1 MNGKARQRVNVRSVA
16 FTAPTL
22 LTAIVV
28 ARADD
33 SAIISR
39 WYSALLVADRT
50 ELADLLAD
58 DVRIRLDDLGIIQG
72 KHEFIASLDEW
83 KGAVAGAAIRHRIEK
98 SEGGV
103 ITVIA
108 CYDFPDND
116 MLMQETFAVT
126 NNRIT
131 ARRRRSPRTAMATEQ
146 AGRDIACDKPA
157 PYIGGNPASTL
168 CQQSAK
174 DCQYPEK
181 ASTSSPIR

>member
-1 MNGKARQRVNVRSVA
+1 MNCKARHVMNVRSVV
-16 FTAPTL
+16 FTAAAL
-22 LTAIVV
+22 LVAIIA

-33 SAIISR
+33 GAIISR

-58 DVRIRLDDLGIIQG
+58 DVRIKLEDLGVVQS
-72 KHEFIASLDEW
+72 KQEFIAALDEW

-103 ITVIA
+103 TTVIS

-126 NNRIT
+126 DNRIT
-131 ARRRRSPRTAMATEQ
+131 ASSQ
-146 AGRDIACDKPA
+146 AAIAENCEA
-157 PYIGGNPASTL
+157 Y
-168 CQQSAK
+168 
-174 DCQYPEK
+174 
-181 ASTSSPIR
+181 

>member
-1 MNGKARQRVNVRSVA
+1 MNGKARPVRNVRPVVFA
-16 FTAPTL
+16 AAAL
-22 LTAIVV
+22 LIAIIA

-33 SAIISR
+33 GAIISR

-58 DVRIRLDDLGIIQG
+58 DVRIKLEDLGVVQS
-72 KHEFIASLDEW
+72 KQEFIAALDEW

-103 ITVIA
+103 TTVIA

-126 NNRIT
+126 DNRIT
-131 ARRRRSPRTAMATEQ
+131 ASSQ
-146 AGRDIACDKPA
+146 AAIAENCEG
-157 PYIGGNPASTL
+157 Y
-168 CQQSAK
+168 
-174 DCQYPEK
+174 
-181 ASTSSPIR
+181 

>member
-1 MNGKARQRVNVRSVA
+1 MSGKARPVRNVRPVVFA
-16 FTAPTL
+16 AAAL
-22 LTAIVV
+22 LIAIIA

-33 SAIISR
+33 GAIISR

-58 DVRIRLDDLGIIQG
+58 DVRIKLEDLGVVQS
-72 KHEFIASLDEW
+72 KQEFIAALDEW

-103 ITVIA
+103 TTVIA

-126 NNRIT
+126 DNRIT
-131 ARRRRSPRTAMATEQ
+131 ASSQ
-146 AGRDIACDKPA
+146 AAIAENCEG
-157 PYIGGNPASTL
+157 Y
-168 CQQSAK
+168 
-174 DCQYPEK
+174 
-181 ASTSSPIR
+181 

>member
-1 MNGKARQRVNVRSVA
+1 MNCKARHVMNVRSVV
-16 FTAPTL
+16 FTAAAL
-22 LTAIVV
+22 LIAIVA

-33 SAIISR
+33 GAVISR

-58 DVRIRLDDLGIIQG
+58 DVRIKLDDLGIVQS
-72 KHEFIASLDEW
+72 KQEFIASLDEW

-103 ITVIA
+103 TTVIA

-126 NNRIT
+126 DNRIT
-131 ARRRRSPRTAMATEQ
+131 ASSQ
-146 AGRDIACDKPA
+146 AAIAENCEA
-157 PYIGGNPASTL
+157 Y
-168 CQQSAK
+168 
-174 DCQYPEK
+174 
-181 ASTSSPIR
+181 